1 MNDTVIYWLRFSLD
15 FLIVAYIIYRILLFT
30 RNKKAGNI
38 LKGMSLVA
46 AVWVISGLAG
56 LEALRVIFGQVLIYG
71 IFGLIVIF
79 QPELRNAL
87 ENLGKRNFSLKT
99 NSLSDRNKL
108 NSKTIDGIIKALFYM
123 SERKI
128 GALICFEES
137 DSLDTYAKTGIQ
149 IDSVIS
155 EQLLENIFA
164 PNVPLH
170 DGALIIRNQR
180 IDSASCYLS
189 LSSTESLNK
198 HLGTRHRASLGLSEV
213 SDATILIVSEE
224 TGAISFARKGQL
236 YYDMNQDSI
245 RDELNRLLKVDNTSS
260 SSDTLSLKE
269 IYKAVILFL
278 KGNTS
283 DSQTDT
289 IMKGDKDDETTD
301 KKS

>member
-1 MNDTVIYWLRFSLD
+1 MSDISYWLRFSLD

-38 LKGMSLVA
+38 LKGMSLIA
-46 AVWVISGLAG
+46 GIWLISGFAG
-56 LEALRVIFGQVLIYG
+56 LEALRVIFGQILVYG

-87 ENLGKRNFSLKT
+87 ENLGKRKFSLKNNT
-99 NSLSDRNKL
+99 LSDRNKL
-108 NSKTIDGIIKALFYM
+108 NSKTITGIINAMSYM

-137 DSLDTYAKTGIQ
+137 DTLETYAKTGIK
-149 IDSVIS
+149 IDSEIS

-180 IDSASCYLS
+180 IDAASCYLP
-189 LSSTESLNK
+189 LSDTESISK

-213 SDATILIVSEE
+213 SDATVLIVSEE
-224 TGAISFARKGQL
+224 TGAMSFARKGVL
-236 YYDMNQDSI
+236 YHNVGTDKI
-245 RDELNRLLKVDNTSS
+245 REELSRLLKIENGPSV
-260 SSDTLSLKE
+260 SDTLSIKE
-269 IYKAVILFL
+269 MFNATILFL
-278 KGNTS
+278 KGTPQHEKEVNEEG
-283 DSQTDT
+283 
-289 IMKGDKDDETTD
+289 KKADETFE
-301 KKS
+301 KKD

>member
-180 IDSASCYLS
+180 IDSASCYLP